1 MGQQCCNQE
10 QSQLPG
16 AEGGMSFGDDE
27 MSCYSLSPISALTV
41 RGSVL
46 VERAQSWQQGEAAF
60 ACDQGFRVLIQVA
73 A

>member
-1 MGQQCCNQE
+1 
-10 QSQLPG
+10 
-16 AEGGMSFGDDE
+16 MSFGDDE

-60 ACDQGFRVLIQVA
+60 AYDQGFRVLIQVA